1 MSLTG
6 KYKIIYCDPAWSY
19 NDKAIAGKRGSCCKY
34 PVMTVYEI
42 SRLPIERLADND
54 CILFVWCTWPHYFDA
69 QKIIESWGF
78 EYKTVAFVWI
88 KKNENGTVF
97 KGLGH
102 WTRSNSEYCLLATK
116 GKPKRIDARISQIIE
131 SIPREHSKKP
141 DIVRDKILKLCG
153 DLPRIELF
161 ARTRVHGW
169 DVWGNDE
176 KLQLEPLEA
185 FTK

>member
-1 MSLTG
+1 MK
-6 KYKIIYCDPAWSY
+6 KYKIILVDPPWSY
-19 NDKAIAGKRGSCCKY
+19 NDKALAGQRGAACKY
-34 PVMTVYEI
+34 PVMTTYEI
-42 SRLPIERLADND
+42 SRLPVEGLADND
-54 CILFVWCTWPHYFDA
+54 CILFVWCTWPHIFDA
-69 QKIIESWGF
+69 PKIIESWGF

-97 KGLGH
+97 KSLGH
-102 WTRSNSEYCLLATK
+102 WTRSNSEFCLLATK
-116 GKPKRIDARISQIIE
+116 GKPKRIDASISQIIE

-141 DIVRDKILKLCG
+141 DIVRDRILKLCG

-176 KLQLEPLEA
+176 KLQLKPLEA